1 MELSKN
7 DTKMLQGLSVLAMV
21 WLHLFDRNHTG
32 LFTPLVYVFD
42 VPLSFYIAQL
52 SDFCVFG
59 FAFCSGYGHM
69 VQFNRPNYYKR
80 RLKGLIPL
88 LCNYWIIILF
98 FTIISCLAGHG
109 KEMPGNIGKLILNA
123 LTLENSY
130 NGAWWYMF
138 TYIVLVAI
146 SPWLLKAVEKVN
158 PFLVLGLGFVIYCAA
173 FYVRFHMSTSNWL
186 LLKIGPFGMTLFE
199 YLIGAECCKGKWFTK
214 IHCIISNI
222 VPPRVAISR
231 IVAIGAILVLLY
243 GHTKIVPSLF
253 VAPLTGFIVM
263 TIFHFWR
270 KPEFIRRIFLF
281 VGKHSTNI
289 WLTHMFF
296 YSVLFQNLVYIAKYP
311 LMIFVFMMTI
321 TIAVSMLLQII
332 EVPVQKRFQRKTQR
346 SCPS

>member
-222 VPPRVAISR
+222 VPPPELLF
-231 IVAIGAILVLLY
+231 LV
-243 GHTKIVPSLF
+243 SLQLAQF
-253 VAPLTGFIVM
+253 
-263 TIFHFWR
+263 
-270 KPEFIRRIFLF
+270 
-281 VGKHSTNI
+281 
-289 WLTHMFF
+289 
-296 YSVLFQNLVYIAKYP
+296 
-311 LMIFVFMMTI
+311 
-321 TIAVSMLLQII
+321 
-332 EVPVQKRFQRKTQR
+332 
-346 SCPS
+346 